1 MPGISSMAS
10 HEFCFSQRDQSRKKL
25 NEKYFCPSANENI
38 YLNSKMEWQC
48 LTIRASVSHQ
58 TEVRYQLIVSSP
70 SSERNNTVPCFYW
83 AQKPKMGTK
92 IKNGHKNKQ
101 YGNSVR

>member
-1 MPGISSMAS
+1 
-10 HEFCFSQRDQSRKKL
+10 
-25 NEKYFCPSANENI
+25 
-38 YLNSKMEWQC
+38 MEWQC

-83 AQKPKMGTK
+83 AQ
-92 IKNGHKNKQ
+92 NKQ
-101 YGNSVR
+101 HGNSVRSTWYNRKKCPTHQENSACKVWMMSWSMECQVI